1 MDVGDLLARDP
12 PRGPG
17 AGDARPSSRQHST
30 RHSLMSQSPQYHD
43 HMLDGASDFVSRA
56 YVDAPRPSRAKQQ
69 KHVTFEL
76 LLPEG
81 HNREN
86 RARLPMRVM
95 ISPHDTTDSIIT
107 TVRNFYG
114 LYEGPGVS
122 FQDKEGRILIAT
134 FENFEHNMVVYVRM
148 TAPDPAVA
156 AANSQARSATT
167 SPRKPKLGPPFD
179 ARPPSRNSR
188 PSSRAA
194 HARSPSPQSTRSH
207 RSVSKP
213 QSRNGFKPKETSFE
227 DLYSG
232 DTDCDSDGGHS
243 RRSKIEPHASA
254 EISVENIVEG
264 GRRKRAK
271 FDSSVCALAVP
282 CSKAPLSNL
291 LAGTTLVR
299 ASSGACHQL
308 HLVSVAAKAR
318 PW

>member
-1 MDVGDLLARDP
+1 M
-12 PRGPG
+12 
-17 AGDARPSSRQHST
+17 QC
-30 RHSLMSQSPQYHD
+30 HD
-43 HMLDGASDFVSRA
+43 QTFDGAADA
-56 YVDAPRPSRAKQQ
+56 APRPYADVPRLRTKQQ

-148 TAPDPAVA
+148 TAPDPAVTA
-156 AANSQARSATT
+156 AASQARSATA
-167 SPRKPKLGPPFD
+167 SPRKPKLAAPID
-179 ARPPSRNSR
+179 MRPPSRNSR

-194 HARSPSPQSTRSH
+194 HGRSMSPQSNRSH
-207 RSVSKP
+207 RSMSKP
-213 QSRNGFKPKETSFE
+213 HSRNGFRPKESAYDDT
-227 DLYSG
+227 YGG

-271 FDSSVCALAVP
+271 FDSSVCASALP
-282 CSKAPLSNL
+282 WSKACWSNL
-291 LAGTTLVR
+291 FAGIALVC
-299 ASSGACHQL
+299 ASSGARHQL
-308 HLVSVAAKAR
+308 HLVRLTPAPSYG
-318 PW
+318 